1 MDAVAARAATS
12 KRSLYSH
19 FGAKDALFLAV
30 LDLIRDLYL
39 SRLQTPEAYAA
50 DPVEA
55 TTLFCGRFQQL
66 MTWQANVR
74 TCRLVIAEAERVPA
88 SATRYFD
95 AIFTTTAERLALYL
109 ATASEVDRTQCTAL
123 ATDLLNQAALPRLVK
138 TLLSV
143 ESPLGGTN
151 PPDPSRLSTD
161 VDLEPIRK
169 IVTSHLARPIS

>member
-1 MDAVAARAATS
+1 MDAVATRAATS

-39 SRLQTPEAYAA
+39 GRLQTPEAYAA
-50 DPVEA
+50 EPVEA

-66 MTWQANVR
+66 MAWQAQVR

-95 AIFTTTAERLALYL
+95 AIFTNTAERLALFL
-109 ATASEVDRTQCTAL
+109 ATASEVDRSQCTAV
-123 ATDLLNQAALPRLVK
+123 ATDLLTQAALPRLFK

-143 ESPLGGTN
+143 ENPIGGKN
-151 PPDPSRLSTD
+151 PPGVPRLRTD
-161 VDLEPIRK
+161 VDLEPIRRA
-169 IVTSHLARPIS
+169 VTSRLARPIG